1 MEKNI
6 FILILI
12 PVISAM
18 IGWFTNWVAIKSL
31 FRPYKSVN
39 FFGIKFLGVIPKRKV
54 MLAKKIGEV
63 VEEYLINHDDI
74 SKKFSD
80 PESIEKIKVRVI
92 PIISEKILNN
102 VPDMMKMIAEPIVKK
117 VLVNEADEIIIKVGK
132 ELVLHLEE
140 NFDVKSEI
148 EKKILS
154 YDTRNV
160 EKIILKVASSEF
172 KHIEYLGAVIGFIV
186 GLFQVLL
193 FQIL

>member
-1 MEKNI
+1 MEKSLY
-6 FILILI
+6 ILIMI
-12 PVISAM
+12 PIISAM

-31 FRPYKSVN
+31 FRPYKTIN
-39 FFGIKFLGVIPKRKV
+39 FLGIKFLGVIPKRKA

-63 VEEYLINHDDI
+63 VEEFLVNHDDI

-92 PIISEKILNN
+92 PIISQKILDN
-102 VPDMMKMIAEPIVKK
+102 VPVMMKMIAEPIVKN
-117 VLVNEADEIIIKVGK
+117 VLEKEADDIIVKVGN

-140 NFDVKSEI
+140 NFDVKSEV

-154 YDTRNV
+154 YDTKNV

-172 KHIEYLGAVIGFIV
+172 KHIEYLGAVIGFVV
-186 GLFQVLL
+186 GLFQVFL
-193 FQIL
+193 FTVL

>member
-1 MEKNI
+1 MEKSI
-6 FILILI
+6 YILIMI

-31 FRPYKSVN
+31 FRPYKTFN
-39 FFGIKFLGVIPKRKV
+39 FLGIKFLGVIPKRKAL
-54 MLAKKIGEV
+54 LAKKIGEV
-63 VEEYLINHDDI
+63 VEEFLVNHDDI

-80 PESIEKIKVRVI
+80 PESIEKIKVRII

-102 VPDMMKMIAEPIVKK
+102 VPPMMKMIAEPIVTK
-117 VLVNEADEIIIKVGK
+117 VLANEADDIIIKVGN

-140 NFDVKSEI
+140 NFDVKSEV

-154 YDTRNV
+154 YDTKNV
-160 EKIILKVASSEF
+160 ENIILKVASSEF
-172 KHIEYLGAVIGFIV
+172 KHIEYLGAVIGFLV

-193 FQIL
+193 FTVL